1 MIKRGEE
8 WGVPTTCTSAD
19 IIVIGDHGLA
29 LSSTDNRLI
38 VHGGDIAHSL
48 GDPQPPAAGVN
59 CTEVPIDALRVLI
72 TLRNGM
78 TQSNIAASHVMI
90 GEWLRGRLV
99 CVSNGGFIG
108 ANNVSPRAHPNV
120 GLFDV
125 MSLHPTMGMQQRLR
139 ARHKSIL
146 GTHTPHPLIDTSRA
160 RSIEFSSAARSEK
173 LRIDGRRIRSWSKVQ
188 IEIVPDYWR
197 LLV

>member
-99 CVSNGGFIG
+99 CVTNGGFIG
-108 ANNVSPRAHPNV
+108 AKNVSPRAHPND

-139 ARHKSIL
+139 ARHNM
-146 GTHTPHPLIDTSRA
+146 P
-160 RSIEFSSAARSEK
+160 AAPE
-173 LRIDGRRIRSWSKVQ
+173 
-188 IEIVPDYWR
+188 
-197 LLV
+197 